1 MKTTIEVGGYEI
13 MIEEMEGNITVSA
26 SKEGEVVE
34 EFELAAEDF
43 ESQGGEMG
51 GDDEMGDDEMMSF
64 GDDDMEEEGDF
75 GDDDDDMEEEGEE
88 EEEEEFGQEEEEEKE
103 GEGKLESF
111 SYFVKN
117 RKK

>member
-51 GDDEMGDDEMMSF
+51 DDDEMMSF
-64 GDDDMEEEGDF
+64 GDEDMEEEGDF
-75 GDDDDDMEEEGEE
+75 GEEDMEEGEEEEGEEFGEE
-88 EEEEEFGQEEEEEKE
+88 EEEEEEE

-111 SYFVKN
+111 SFFVKN

>member
-51 GDDEMGDDEMMSF
+51 DDDEMMSF
-64 GDDDMEEEGDF
+64 GDEDMEEEGDF
-75 GDDDDDMEEEGEE
+75 GDEDMEGGEE
-88 EEEEEFGQEEEEEKE
+88 EEEEGEEFGEEEEE

-111 SYFVKN
+111 SFFVKN

>member
-43 ESQGGEMG
+43 ESQDGEMG
-51 GDDEMGDDEMMSF
+51 GDDEMMSF
-64 GDDDMEEEGDF
+64 GDEDIEEEGDF
-75 GDDDDDMEEEGEE
+75 GDEDMGEEEEEGEEFDEE
-88 EEEEEFGQEEEEEKE
+88 EEEEEEE

-111 SYFVKN
+111 SFFVKN